1 MKRMRACICIVGIL
15 MLVMSQDRVVA
26 AQSSI
31 TEAEGY
37 ACMGVDHSIKETEQA
52 ALTDARRNAGES
64 AASWIRSK
72 TRVEDF
78 KLKTDLIW
86 AYMQGTVKVIEEL
99 ERDWYKDPR
108 AGDCL
113 RMKIRAEVIPDLS
126 DMERIHAGE
135 ESADDPALPLQ
146 VRIWTE
152 RERYR
157 AGEAVKVFLR
167 GNRPFYA
174 RVMYRDAAGQLTQL
188 LPNPYRADNYFN
200 GGVTYEIPAGAD
212 KFELAVT
219 PPFGQEYIKLYASS
233 EPLGAVTLNTNGPV
247 YTVTTPAGDV
257 QQAVRG
263 IQLRP
268 ANGDA
273 GRAAD
278 FVEAQIQILVV
289 E

>member
-1 MKRMRACICIVGIL
+1 MVL
-15 MLVMSQDRVVA
+15 SPVTVLA

-52 ALTDARRNAGES
+52 ALTDAKRNAGES

-86 AYMQGTVKVIEEL
+86 AYMQGTVKVIKEL
-99 ERDWYKDPR
+99 EREWYKDPR

-113 RMKIRAEVIPDLS
+113 RLTVQAEVIPES
-126 DMERIHAGE
+126 SEMARIHARE
-135 ESADDPALPLQ
+135 ESPDDPALPLQ

-152 RERYR
+152 QEQYR
-157 AGEAVKVFLR
+157 AGETIQVFLR

-174 RVMYRDAAGQLTQL
+174 RVMYRDVTGQLTQL

-200 GGVTYEIPAGAD
+200 GGVTYRIPGGSD

-219 PPFGQEYIKLYASS
+219 PPFGKESIKVFASS
-233 EPLGAVTLNTNGPV
+233 EPLGAIGLSASGPV
-247 YTVTTPAGDV
+247 YKVTTPVKDV
-257 QQAVRG
+257 ERAVRG

-268 ANGDA
+268 ASGDA
-273 GRAAD
+273 GTAAD
-278 FVEAQIQILVV
+278 FVEAEAQIVV
-289 E
+289 LE